1 VIWDETE
8 HAQRMWI
15 MYLVWPLV
23 TLSGG
28 PIAVWLYRKSR
39 HYGNST
45 TPFPLA
51 VASAT
56 CHCGAGCTLGDL
68 VAESI
73 AFSFPGVLVL
83 FGLDIFFQQKI
94 FATWVL
100 DLVCAFLLG
109 VVFQYF
115 TIAPMRHLGLK
126 AGIIA
131 ALKADALSLI
141 AWQTGMY
148 AMMAAGQFAFFTP
161 MTGKVMDASSP
172 EFWFLMQ
179 LAMIAGFFT
188 SYPVN
193 WLLLKI
199 GLKERM

>member
-1 VIWDETE
+1 VTLEIIRSISWAALGLAAGCAFWVIWDETE

-83 FGLDIFFQQKI
+83 FGLDKKHIRPPAQARPRK
-94 FATWVL
+94 
-100 DLVCAFLLG
+100 
-109 VVFQYF
+109 
-115 TIAPMRHLGLK
+115 
-126 AGIIA
+126 
-131 ALKADALSLI
+131 LS
-141 AWQTGMY
+141 G
-148 AMMAAGQFAFFTP
+148 
-161 MTGKVMDASSP
+161 
-172 EFWFLMQ
+172 
-179 LAMIAGFFT
+179 
-188 SYPVN
+188 
-193 WLLLKI
+193 
-199 GLKERM
+199 